1 MVSLQRNS
9 SLFSLLINKFRLGG
23 NGVAPLATMAT
34 ALMTLLTSTA
44 IAQAY
49 PARPITMIVPF
60 AAGGPN
66 DGIARIMAERMRVSL
81 GQAVTIENIDGAA
94 GSIGTRRAAR
104 AAPDGYT
111 ISIGYWGTHV
121 ANAAIY
127 PLDYD
132 VVKDFE
138 PITLLVE
145 SPLLIIASNATPARD
160 LREFVN
166 WLRANPGKASAAVP
180 GSASHVA
187 SVFFQRETGT
197 NFRLVP
203 YRGAGPAIQD
213 LAQGRID
220 MGLLNAGAPLP
231 HVRSGA
237 FKAYAVTAKRR
248 LAAAPGIPT
257 VEEAGFPGLDATA
270 WFGFWAPARTP
281 RDMITKLNA
290 AAVETLADP
299 NVRARMADLAQEIF
313 PREQQT
319 PAALAALQKAEIE
332 KWWPIIKA
340 ANIRPE

>member
-1 MVSLQRNS
+1 MKFPRRTFLHLAAGAAALPAVSR
-9 SLFSLLINKFRLGG
+9 
-23 NGVAPLATMAT
+23 
-34 ALMTLLTSTA
+34 
-44 IAQAY
+44 IAWAQTY

-66 DGIARIMAERMRVSL
+66 DGIARIMAERMRVLL
-81 GQAVTIENIDGAA
+81 GQPVMIENVDGAA
-94 GSIGTRRAAR
+94 GSIGTGRAAR

-111 ISIGYWGTHV
+111 ISIGYWGSHV

-145 SPLLIIASNATPARD
+145 SPLLIVAGNATPARD
-160 LREFVN
+160 LTEFVS
-166 WLRANPGKASAAVP
+166 WLRANSGKASAAVP

-187 SVFFQRETGT
+187 SVFFKRETGT
-197 NFRLVP
+197 SFRLVP

-213 LAQGRID
+213 LGQGRID

-257 VEEAGFPGLDATA
+257 VEEAGFPGLDAAA

-281 RDMITKLNA
+281 NNIIAKLNA

-299 NVRARMADLAQEIF
+299 NVRARLADLAQEIF

-319 PAALAALQKAEIE
+319 PAALAEMQKAEIS

-340 ANIRPE
+340 ANIKPE

>member
-1 MVSLQRNS
+1 MKLPHRRQFLHLTAGAAALPAVSR
-9 SLFSLLINKFRLGG
+9 I
-23 NGVAPLATMAT
+23 ALAQT
-34 ALMTLLTSTA
+34 
-44 IAQAY
+44 Y

-81 GQAVTIENIDGAA
+81 GQPVMVENIDGAA

-111 ISIGYWGTHV
+111 ISIGYWGSHV

-138 PITLLVE
+138 PITLLIE
-145 SPLLIIASNATPARD
+145 SPLLIAASKATPASD

-166 WLRANPGKASAAVP
+166 WLRANPDKASAAVP

-197 NFRLVP
+197 RFRLVP

-257 VEEAGFPGLDATA
+257 VEEAGFPGLNATA
-270 WFGFWAPARTP
+270 WFGF
-281 RDMITKLNA
+281 
-290 AAVETLADP
+290 
-299 NVRARMADLAQEIF
+299 
-313 PREQQT
+313 
-319 PAALAALQKAEIE
+319 
-332 KWWPIIKA
+332 
-340 ANIRPE
+340 

>member
-1 MVSLQRNS
+1 MKLPRRRQF
-9 SLFSLLINKFRLGG
+9 LH
-23 NGVAPLATMAT
+23 LAAGAA
-34 ALMTLLTSTA
+34 ALPALPR
-44 IAQAY
+44 IVRAQTY
-49 PARPITMIVPF
+49 PARPITMNVPF

-66 DGIARIMAERMRVSL
+66 DGIARIMAERMRVLL
-81 GQAVTIENIDGAA
+81 GQPVMIQNIDGAA
-94 GSIGTRRAAR
+94 GSIGTGRAAR

-127 PLDYD
+127 VLDYD

-138 PITLLVE
+138 PISLLVE
-145 SPLLIIASNATPARD
+145 SPLLIAASKATPASD

-166 WLRANPGKASAAVP
+166 WLRANPDKASAAVP

-197 NFRLVP
+197 RFRLVL

-220 MGLLNAGAPLP
+220 MALLNAGAPLP
-231 HVRSGA
+231 HVRSGE
-237 FKAYAVTAKRR
+237 FKAYAVSAKRR
-248 LAAAPGIPT
+248 LAAAPDIPT
-257 VEEAGFPGLDATA
+257 VNEAGFPNLDASV

-281 RDMITKLNA
+281 KDIIAKLNA
-290 AAVETLADP
+290 ATVETLANP
-299 NVRARMADLAQEIF
+299 SVRARLADLAQEIF

-319 PAALAALQKAEIE
+319 PAALVDLQKAEIE
-332 KWWPIIKA
+332 KWWPIIRA
-340 ANIRPE
+340 ANIKPE

>member
-1 MVSLQRNS
+1 MKFPRRTFLHLAAGAAALPAVSR
-9 SLFSLLINKFRLGG
+9 
-23 NGVAPLATMAT
+23 
-34 ALMTLLTSTA
+34 
-44 IAQAY
+44 IAWAQTY

-81 GQAVTIENIDGAA
+81 GQPVMVENIDGAA
-94 GSIGTRRAAR
+94 GSIGTGRAAR

-111 ISIGYWGTHV
+111 ISIGYWGSHV

-145 SPLLIIASNATPARD
+145 SPLLIVASNATPARD
-160 LREFVN
+160 LGEFVD
-166 WLRANPGKASAAVP
+166 WLRANPGKASSAVP

-187 SVFFQRETGT
+187 SVFFQKETGT
-197 NFRLVP
+197 SFRLVP

-213 LAQGRID
+213 LTQGRID

-257 VEEAGFPGLDATA
+257 VEEAGFPGLNATA

-281 RDMITKLNA
+281 NGIIAKLNA

-299 NVRARMADLAQEIF
+299 NVRARLADLAQEIF

-319 PAALAALQKAEIE
+319 PAALAEMQKAEIS

-340 ANIRPE
+340 ANIKPE

>member
-1 MVSLQRNS
+1 MKLSRRNC
-9 SLFSLLINKFRLGG
+9 LRLAAG
-23 NGVAPLATMAT
+23 AAAQP
-34 ALMTLLTSTA
+34 TLSR
-44 IAQAY
+44 IARAQTY
-49 PARPITMIVPF
+49 PSRPITMIVPF

-66 DGIARIMAERMRVSL
+66 DGIARILAERMRMSL
-81 GQAVTIENIDGAA
+81 GQPIMIENFDGAA
-94 GSIGTRRAAR
+94 GSIGTSRAAR
-104 AAPDGYT
+104 AASDGYT
-111 ISIGYWGTHV
+111 ISIGYWGSHV

-145 SPLLIIASNATPARD
+145 SPLLIAASKAMPAND

-166 WLRANPGKASAAVP
+166 WLRANPDKASSAVP

-197 NFRLVP
+197 RFRLVP

-220 MGLLNAGAPLP
+220 LALFTAGAPLP
-231 HVRSGA
+231 HVHAAA
-237 FKAYAVTAKRR
+237 FKAYAVSAKRR
-248 LAAAPGIPT
+248 LAAAPDIPT
-257 VEEAGFPGLDATA
+257 GAEAGFPGLDATV
-270 WFGFWAPARTP
+270 WFGFFAPAGTP
-281 RDMITKLNA
+281 RDIIAKLNA
-290 AAVETLADP
+290 ASVEALADP
-299 NVRARMADLAQEIF
+299 NVRTRLADLALEIF

-340 ANIRPE
+340 ANIKPE

>member
-1 MVSLQRNS
+1 MKLPRRRF
-9 SLFSLLINKFRLGG
+9 LHLTAAAG
-23 NGVAPLATMAT
+23 AT
-34 ALMTLLTSTA
+34 ALPALSRVA
-44 IAQAY
+44 RSQAY
-49 PARPITMIVPF
+49 PSRPITMIVPF

-81 GQAVTIENIDGAA
+81 GQPVTIENIDGAA
-94 GSIGTRRAAR
+94 GSIGTGRAAR

-121 ANAAIY
+121 ANSAIY
-127 PLDYD
+127 ALDYD

-138 PITLLVE
+138 PISLLVE
-145 SPLLIIASNATPARD
+145 SSLLICASKATPAND

-166 WLRANPGKASAAVP
+166 WLQANPDKASSAVP

-197 NFRLVP
+197 RFRLVP

-220 MGLLNAGAPLP
+220 MALLNAGAPLP
-231 HVRSGA
+231 HVRAGA
-237 FKAYAVTAKRR
+237 FKAYAVSAKRR
-248 LAAAPGIPT
+248 LAAAPNIPT
-257 VEEAGFPGLDATA
+257 VAQAGFPSLDATV
-270 WFGFWAPARTP
+270 WFGFFAPAGTHH
-281 RDMITKLNA
+281 DIIAKLNA
-290 AAVETLADP
+290 ATVEALADP
-299 NVRARMADLAQEIF
+299 NIRSRLADLAQEIF

-319 PAALAALQKAEIE
+319 TAALAELQKAEIA

-340 ANIRPE
+340 ANIKPE

>member
-1 MVSLQRNS
+1 MKLPHRRQFLHLTAGAAALPAVSR
-9 SLFSLLINKFRLGG
+9 I
-23 NGVAPLATMAT
+23 ALAQT
-34 ALMTLLTSTA
+34 
-44 IAQAY
+44 Y

-81 GQAVTIENIDGAA
+81 GQPVIVENIDGAA
-94 GSIGTRRAAR
+94 GSIGTGRLAR

-138 PITLLVE
+138 PISLLVE
-145 SPLLIIASNATPARD
+145 SPLLIAASNVTPAGN

-166 WLRANPGKASAAVP
+166 WLRTNPDKASAAVP

-197 NFRLVP
+197 RFRLVP
-203 YRGAGPAIQD
+203 YRGAGPAIRD

-237 FKAYAVTAKRR
+237 FKAYAVSARRR
-248 LAAAPGIPT
+248 LAAAPDIPT
-257 VEEAGFPGLDATA
+257 VDEAGFPNLDARA

-281 RDMITKLNA
+281 KGAIARLNA
-290 AAVETLADP
+290 ATVEALADP
-299 NVRARMADLAQEIF
+299 GVRARLADLAREIF

-319 PAALAALQKAEIE
+319 PAALADLQKAEIE

-340 ANIRPE
+340 ANIKPE

>member
-1 MVSLQRNS
+1 MKLPRRNF
-9 SLFSLLINKFRLGG
+9 LRLAAG
-23 NGVAPLATMAT
+23 AA
-34 ALMTLLTSTA
+34 ALPALSR
-44 IAQAY
+44 IARAQTY
-49 PARPITMIVPF
+49 PVRPITMIVPF

-66 DGIARIMAERMRVSL
+66 DGIARIMAERMRVVL
-81 GQAVTIENIDGAA
+81 IENVDGAA
-94 GSIGTRRAAR
+94 GSIGTGRAAR

-127 PLDYD
+127 VLDYD

-138 PITLLVE
+138 PISLLVE
-145 SPLLIIASNATPARD
+145 SPLLIAASKATPASD

-166 WLRANPGKASAAVP
+166 WLRANPDKASAAVP
-180 GSASHVA
+180 GSGSHVA

-197 NFRLVP
+197 RFRLVP

-220 MGLLNAGAPLP
+220 MALLNAGAPLP
-231 HVRSGA
+231 HVRSGE
-237 FKAYAVTAKRR
+237 FKAYAVSAKRR

-257 VEEAGFPGLDATA
+257 VDEAGFPNLDASV

-281 RDMITKLNA
+281 KDIIAKLNA
-290 AAVETLADP
+290 ATVETLANP
-299 NVRARMADLAQEIF
+299 SVRARLADLAQEIF

-319 PAALAALQKAEIE
+319 PAALADLQKAEIE
-332 KWWPIIKA
+332 KWWPIIRA
-340 ANIRPE
+340 ANIKPE